1 MGGGWGNAVVNPKIF
16 DSMPFYD
23 VIDVP
28 QKVNCEN
35 CTPCMRMR
43 LLEMGFITGQ
53 KLEVEGKRLGLYI
66 VHMVSSNGVIEQ
78 TFALR
83 EEELE
88 RICLNELI

>member
-1 MGGGWGNAVVNPKIF
+1 MN
-16 DSMPFYD
+16 FYD

-28 QKVNCEN
+28 QSQNCQR

-53 KLEVEGKRLGLYI
+53 KLEIKERQTGMYI
-66 VHMVSSNGVIEQ
+66 VDMISNTGNIEQ

-88 RICLNELI
+88 RICLKKIV